1 MRNNRITAVDTLHVE
16 EGTPVGIVL
25 SDVEEAAVWLHEVF
39 STREILSTRRF
50 RYGMFSLEDVLF
62 RRMFYSG
69 GCYLRGMFSPREVF
83 VMGRFSQ

>member
-1 MRNNRITAVDTLHVE
+1 MRNRITAVDTLHVE